1 MSVAYIKLSG
11 TPRQMGQQFGEELR
25 EMCRAMTQTRL
36 DLVAQAVGRLVP
48 PRDLAWAL
56 DLAAASLPYL
66 EQYSPAVYEE
76 FSGIAEAAGLTP
88 SELLIGNSWTDFK
101 DLIEASA
108 GAHNCTSLVIEG
120 TLTAEGQTYLAQT
133 WDMNVTAAP
142 YVVIVHRCPAEGPQ
156 TLSFTTAGCLSLIG
170 LNEEGICVGN
180 TNLVPKDARPGV
192 FYLALIHEALRR
204 HTMAEACA
212 AIIQAPRMSGHYY
225 YLGDAQG
232 NFLGIE
238 TTATAHAQMYAANG
252 RFVHTNHYL
261 APELKHTGLTTPP
274 GSNSLGRQQRCEALV
289 ENISLPA
296 SFQDITQM
304 LSDHHGPYPICRHI
318 APQTEYATIGAV
330 ILCPARRHMWIVSGN
345 PCSQSWQLFSL

>member
-1 MSVAYIKLSG
+1 MAVACIKLSG
-11 TPRQMGQQFGEELR
+11 TPRAMGQQFGEELR

-36 DLVAQAVGRLVP
+36 ELAEQAARRLMP

-66 EQYSPAVYEE
+66 EQYSPVIFEE
-76 FSGIAEAAGLTP
+76 FLGIAEAAGITP
-88 SELLIGNSWTDFK
+88 PELLIGNSWTDFK
-101 DLIEASA
+101 DLMGARA
-108 GAHNCTSLVIEG
+108 GAHNCTSFVLEG
-120 TLTAEGQTYLAQT
+120 ALTADGQTYLAQT
-133 WDMNVTAAP
+133 WDMHVTAAP

-170 LNEEGICVGN
+170 LNEEGISVGN
-180 TNLVPKDARPGV
+180 TNLVPTDARPGI
-192 FYLALIHEALRR
+192 FYLALIHEALRGR
-204 HTMAEACA
+204 TMAEASA

-225 YLGDAQG
+225 HLGDAQG

-238 TTATAHAQMYAANG
+238 TTATAHAQMNSANG

-261 APELKHTGLTTPP
+261 APELQRTGLTTPP

-304 LSDHHGPYPICRHI
+304 LSDHQGPYPICRHI
-318 APQTEYATIGAV
+318 GPQEEYATIGAV
-330 ILCPARRHMWIVSGN
+330 ILCPARRHLWIVSGN